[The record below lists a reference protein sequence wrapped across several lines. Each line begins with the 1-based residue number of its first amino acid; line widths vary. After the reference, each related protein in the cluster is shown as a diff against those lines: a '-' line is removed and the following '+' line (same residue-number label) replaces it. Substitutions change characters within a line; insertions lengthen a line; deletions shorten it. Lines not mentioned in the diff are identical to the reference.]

1 MKVLNLRA
9 ELRKYGKLY
18 KKKYKSQIKK
28 DETDASGDLYRSINY
43 VPDFN
48 SNYSEISLVANSYIE
63 QISEGRRRG
72 VTPSSTKILEWAKEK
87 GITPENG
94 PNTESN
100 RNRMAFA
107 IARSIGVHGMIERL
121 GFKGT
126 GIIDKVFDSLSKQME
141 TDLFEAYEKDLDK
154 AIKEINDKTK

>member
-18 KKKYKSQIKK
+18 KKKYKSQIKEDK
-28 DETDASGDLYRSINY
+28 TNASGDLYRSVNY
-43 VPDFN
+43 IPDFN
-48 SNYSEISLVANSYIE
+48 KNYSEISLVANSYIE

-72 VTPSSTKILEWAKEK
+72 VIPSSTKILDWAKQK
-87 GITPENG
+87 GITPEEG
-94 PNTESN
+94 GQSESN
-100 RNRMAFA
+100 MKRMAFA
-107 IARSIGVHGMIERL
+107 IARSISVHGMIERL

-141 TDLFEAYEKDLDK
+141 TDLFKAYEKDLDE

>member
-28 DETDASGDLYRSINY
+28 DNTDASGDLYRSINY

-100 RNRMAFA
+100 RKRMAFA

-141 TDLFEAYEKDLDK
+141 TDLFKAYEKDLDK

>member
-28 DETDASGDLYRSINY
+28 DKTNASGDLYRSVNY
-43 VPDFN
+43 IPDFN
-48 SNYSEISLVANSYIE
+48 SNYSEISLVANNYIE

-72 VTPSSTKILEWAKEK
+72 VIPSSTKILEWAKQK
-87 GITPENG
+87 GITPEKG
-94 PNTESN
+94 GQSKSN
-100 RNRMAFA
+100 MERMAFA

-141 TDLFEAYEKDLDK
+141 TDLFKAYEKDLDE

>member
-28 DETDASGDLYRSINY
+28 DKTNASGDLYRSVNY
-43 VPDFN
+43 IPDFN
-48 SNYSEISLVANSYIE
+48 NNYSEISLVANNYIE

-72 VTPSSTKILEWAKEK
+72 VIPSSTKILEWAKQK
-87 GITPENG
+87 RITPEKG
-94 PNTESN
+94 PDTESN
-100 RNRMAFA
+100 RKRMAFA

-141 TDLFEAYEKDLDK
+141 TDLFKAYEKDLDE